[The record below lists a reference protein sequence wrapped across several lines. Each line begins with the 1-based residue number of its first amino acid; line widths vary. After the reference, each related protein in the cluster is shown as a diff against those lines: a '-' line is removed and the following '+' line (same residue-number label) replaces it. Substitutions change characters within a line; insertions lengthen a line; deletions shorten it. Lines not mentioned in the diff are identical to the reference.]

1 MPAHDMSNR
10 QKLDRIDIKILAEL
24 QRNGNVTNAHLAS
37 VVGLSASP
45 CLQRVKRLEAA
56 GIISGYG
63 AHLNLARL
71 TSTVTVFTE
80 IMLHDHRREDFVR
93 FEANLRDFDE
103 ITECHLVSGGYDYLL
118 KSLVKDIGHYQEVI
132 EKLVDRNIGIEKYF
146 SYIVIRTPF
155 VKHAVPLETLLSDD
169 R

>member
-1 MPAHDMSNR
+1 MNHR
-10 QKLDRIDIKILAEL
+10 QKLDRIDIRILAEL
-24 QRNGNVTNAHLAS
+24 QKNGNMTNANLAS

-63 AHLNLARL
+63 AHLNLAKL

-93 FEANLRDFDE
+93 FEANLRDCDE

-118 KSLVKDIGHYQEVI
+118 KFLVKDIGHYQDVI
-132 EKLVDRNIGIEKYF
+132 ETLVDRNVGIEKYF

-155 VKHAVPLETLLSDD
+155 ERHAVPLDKLLTDDD

>member
-1 MPAHDMSNR
+1 MSNR

-24 QRNGNVTNAHLAS
+24 QKNGNVTNAHLAS

-45 CLQRVKRLEAA
+45 CLQCVKRLEAA